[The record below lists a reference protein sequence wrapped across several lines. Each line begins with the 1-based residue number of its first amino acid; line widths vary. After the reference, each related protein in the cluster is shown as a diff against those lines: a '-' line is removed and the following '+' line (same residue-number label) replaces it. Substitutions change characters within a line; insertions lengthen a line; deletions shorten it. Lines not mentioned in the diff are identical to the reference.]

1 MAQKTINIGT
11 GELTGDGES
20 IRSAFSKA
28 NDNFTEL
35 YSNTTNVETSV
46 DLHLNTAGATN
57 NQILSWDGSDY
68 VWRADNSGIALT
80 DLSVTTGS
88 ASGAGTLSYN
98 NGSGVFTFQ
107 PADLS
112 SYLTST
118 GVLSSHTDVN
128 NASPTDGQVLT
139 WITQTVIRKPAD
151 CGP

>member
-80 DLSVTTGS
+80 D
-88 ASGAGTLSYN
+88 
-98 NGSGVFTFQ
+98 F
-107 PADLS
+107 
-112 SYLTST
+112 
-118 GVLSSHTDVN
+118 
-128 NASPTDGQVLT
+128 
-139 WITQTVIRKPAD
+139 
-151 CGP
+151 

>member
-80 DLSVTTGS
+80 DFSADPSPPAPSGNGS
-88 ASGAGTLSYN
+88 LTYN
-98 NGSGVFTFQ
+98 NTSGVFTLTPPVLNGLTATGDTDFGSNKITY
-107 PADLS
+107 ANVYATEGDLP
-112 SYLTST
+112 
-118 GVLSSHTDVN
+118 
-128 NASPTDGQVLT
+128 NANTYQS
-139 WITQTVIRKPAD
+139 W
-151 CGP
+151 